1 MTKRYTPED
10 FTYDFEGPDNPA
22 APGTGDPNVM
32 IFLDGPKSYRFQKTI
47 EENAPKKMSEV
58 GAVRY
63 PTGAAYTFDPQ
74 PIEDLYDLADLIR
87 EASDWPHSYVVR
99 GAPSL
104 SGIKDDGKVSRTH
117 SDGSLI
123 DAART
128 WAMIDV
134 DNTAI
139 SFPPD
144 WRDSEPEWLRKV
156 ITEIMPDDFHTA
168 GCVWAYS
175 SKQHIDGGQP
185 KGHLFFLFDRPMYS
199 HEVKDWAGG
208 LADTSVLTPSQP
220 HLIARPVFTRP
231 IHHWFYMNGEEI
243 DDPFGDR
250 RVVLL
255 DGPAVQ
261 TPTDKELAAMR
272 PHVAARAAACASDV
286 ANNGPPAG
294 AYGWTRWLQK
304 YGEKQHTGDG
314 LNGVNL
320 RLTMSYCALTPPRQ
334 RDLEMLRA
342 VAQAAVSAAVLEGK
356 LERLTRE
363 IEKELGPKF
372 TDMFKRAEAKAADRW
387 GAISIRPANPDDRDR
402 LSVRADPRQLMPLD
416 YSDPDPEVL
425 KKYLDG
431 MKRKG
436 FWDGR

>member
-1 MTKRYTPED
+1 MTRRYTPEEQNWCFAD
-10 FTYDFEGPDNPA
+10 DNET
-22 APGTGDPNVM
+22 APGTDDPNVM
-32 IFLDGPKSYRFQKTI
+32 IFLDGPESYRFQKTVK
-47 EENAPKKMSEV
+47 ETAPQKMSEV
-58 GAVRY
+58 GTVGY
-63 PTGAAYTFDPQ
+63 PKGAAYTFDQQ
-74 PIEDLYDLADLIR
+74 PITDLEDLFHLIA
-87 EASDWPHSYVVR
+87 EASDWTHSYVVR
-99 GAPSL
+99 GAYAL
-104 SGIKDDGKVSRTH
+104 SHIKDGKVSRIH

-134 DNTAI
+134 DNTTI

-156 ITEIMPDDFHTA
+156 ITEIMPDDFHAA

-175 SKQHIDGGQP
+175 SKQHINGGQP

-231 IHHWFYMNGEEI
+231 VRQGFFINREEI

-261 TPTDKELAAMR
+261 TPTDKELAAMH
-272 PHVAARAAACASDV
+272 PQVAPRAAAGASDG

-294 AYGWTRWLQK
+294 AYGWTRWLQR

-356 LERLTRE
+356 LERSTGE

-387 GAISIRPANPDDRDR
+387 GAISIRPADPDDRDR

-425 KKYLDG
+425 KAYLDSKKG
-431 MKRKG
+431 KG